1 VAKETKGVK
10 KAIASWAKAK
20 ASEKN
25 RRQQFGGGG
34 GAPMG
39 FGCAHA
45 LILSKVK
52 AALGLD
58 QCKMAITSA
67 APISVDVLEYFAS
80 LDICVYEL
88 FGQSECTGP
97 HTTNFPHAWK
107 VGTIGR
113 EFSAGVKT
121 KKLESNGEFCLYGRH
136 VMMGYM
142 KMPEKTAEAIDEEG
156 WLHSGDVAEIDADGF
171 WKITGRIKE
180 LIITAG
186 GENIVSSRSKKLVK
200 MVEVVD

>member
-1 VAKETKGVK
+1 MARETKGVK
-10 KAIASWAKAK
+10 KAIAAWAKAK

-25 RRQQFGGGG
+25 RLQQYGNGG

-67 APISVDVLEYFAS
+67 APISVEVLEYFAS
-80 LDICVYEL
+80 LDIGVYEL

-97 HTTNFPHAWK
+97 HTTNFPHLWK
-107 VGTIGR
+107 IGSIGK
-113 EFSAGVKT
+113 EVPGVRT
-121 KKLESNGEFCLYGRH
+121 KKLESNGEFCMYGRH

-142 KMPEKTAEAIDEEG
+142 KMPEKTAEAIDSDG
-156 WLHSGDVAEIDADGF
+156 WLHSGDVADADSDGF

-186 GENIVSSRSKKLVK
+186 GENIVSGADRQVYLLLVLT
-200 MVEVVD
+200 